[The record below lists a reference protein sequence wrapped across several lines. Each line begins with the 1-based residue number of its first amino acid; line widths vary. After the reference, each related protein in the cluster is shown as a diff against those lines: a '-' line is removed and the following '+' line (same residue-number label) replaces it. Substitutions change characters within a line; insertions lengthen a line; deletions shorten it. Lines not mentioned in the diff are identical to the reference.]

1 MGLLYQ
7 GLQLSRDSYLD
18 ESTGT
23 PPTDWTQ
30 VAPNALAIRPSLLQ
44 RDNNTRSVY
53 IHSTRV
59 IKELLT

>member
-1 MGLLYQ
+1 MYGTI
-7 GLQLSRDSYLD
+7 DTYLD

-44 RDNNTRSVY
+44 RDKNTTS
-53 IHSTRV
+53 IT
-59 IKELLT
+59 ILLTPEMTERR